1 MAMNCEG
8 VIKCGGWLTFQPK
21 RRASFSLVIATHS
34 LGVFSSSGIMV
45 LLVLTAYNSV
55 L

>member
-21 RRASFSLVIATHS
+21 RRASFSLVIAMHS
-34 LGVFSSSGIMV
+34 LGVFFVVGDYGSAGFNG
-45 LLVLTAYNSV
+45 L
-55 L
+55 